1 MILIAPIKTE
11 KVIGKI
17 EPENSLRFEVAVNAT
32 KKQITDE
39 VEKLFKVKV
48 HSVKT
53 LVTPKGRKHAI
64 VRLTKE
70 FKADDIAT
78 KLKMVA

>member
-17 EPENSLRFEVAVNAT
+17 EPENSLRFDVAVNAT
-32 KKQITDE
+32 KKQIMDE

-48 HSVKT
+48 HSVNT

-70 FKADDIAT
+70 FKADDVAT

>member
-32 KKQITDE
+32 KKQIADE

-48 HSVKT
+48 HSVNT
-53 LVTPKGRKHAI
+53 LVTPEGRKHAV

-70 FKADDIAT
+70 FKADDVAT